1 MMRVATRPRNFMS
14 PDAVD
19 QFLPADD
26 VARALGQCNQDVERP
41 ASFIVAGPVLTTPGI
56 TLPHARF
63 MNQLD

>member
-1 MMRVATRPRNFMS
+1 MS